1 MKAGSSKRL
10 IPEAGL
16 CKALESATHGM
27 SVFGSWCPG
36 VADRLTEDGAA
47 FVQYCFSSTHSLGTE
62 HLWRGHLK

>member
-36 VADRLTEDGAA
+36 VADRLI
-47 FVQYCFSSTHSLGTE
+47 
-62 HLWRGHLK
+62 